1 MTIEETKR
9 AWDLACELFSPPRNI
24 DVRKKQTAWYLT
36 FQEHSYADVRNAI
49 ATLPHKGQKF
59 FPDAHEIAALLP
71 ERHENHE
78 DHGDRISAE
87 EYETNIRQY
96 CRLVGADQPPY
107 GSTTQQLRAWFERVR
122 DE

>member
-1 MTIEETKR
+1 MTREDMAKLWR
-9 AWDLACELFSPPRNI
+9 LAENLFPPPRNI
-24 DVRKKQTAWYLT
+24 DVEAKKYAWYLT
-36 FQEHSYADVRNAI
+36 FREHSYSDVRDAI
-49 ATLPHKGQKF
+49 TTLPHKGQRF

-71 ERHENHE
+71 EKHE
-78 DHGDRISAE
+78 DHRDRISAG
-87 EYETNIRQY
+87 EYETAVRQY